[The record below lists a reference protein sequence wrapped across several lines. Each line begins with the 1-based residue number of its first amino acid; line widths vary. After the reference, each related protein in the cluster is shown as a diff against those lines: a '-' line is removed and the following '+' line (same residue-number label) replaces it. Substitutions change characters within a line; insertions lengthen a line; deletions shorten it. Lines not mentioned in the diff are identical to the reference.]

1 MRKLFLLLGL
11 FFMFS
16 FANAQKM
23 SNQFLKGQW
32 TSKGEGTEIWFN
44 VSANNKLTIME
55 VSSYTGDPLTI
66 LEHKIIDNTFY
77 LKTVFEKLNFES
89 TSTFTI
95 INENTMAL
103 DVNSKYPG
111 VLIYTRVN
119 NKN

>member
-1 MRKLFLLLGL
+1 MKKLFLLSGL

-32 TSKGEGTEIWFN
+32 TSNGKGTEIWFN
-44 VSANNKLTIME
+44 VLDNGKLRIIE

-66 LEHKIIDNTFY
+66 LEHKIVNNTFY
-77 LKTVFEKLNFES
+77 LKTVFEELGFEAA
-89 TSTFTI
+89 STFTI

-103 DVNSKYPG
+103 DVSSDYPG

>member
-1 MRKLFLLLGL
+1 MKKLFLLLGL

-32 TSKGEGTEIWFN
+32 TSNGQGTEIWFN
-44 VSANNKLTIME
+44 VSDNNKLTIIE
-55 VSSYTGDPLTI
+55 VSSYTGDSLTI
-66 LEHKIIDNTFY
+66 LEHKIVDNTFY
-77 LKTVFEKLNFES
+77 LKTVFEELDFEAS
-89 TSTFTI
+89 STFTI

-103 DVNSKYPG
+103 DIRSGYPG